1 MAYASDTAGS
11 IDYVASGPN
20 KKIAVDVV
28 NRYNYLLDQRRLADI
43 LHQDLAQYIIPRKA
57 QITYRLAPGAKQT
70 SLLYDTTAVKA
81 NEYLASAMSGALTP
95 NTMQWIALQMR
106 FEDLNREQEVR
117 EWLDQCRDI
126 LLSAINQSNFKA
138 EAHEMYLD
146 LGCFGTGCLLMEE
159 IPGPMLFNGFRF
171 KAMPMGWYV
180 IGEGPDGRVD
190 MVGRKIE
197 MSARA
202 AALKFGDGDMR
213 LGMTKLSSETAH
225 KAEARPDDMVGI
237 LHMVM
242 PREGANYFMHASGK
256 ERPWASV
263 YVEVGSSASYGGD
276 PSTASGAH
284 LITEGGYYELP
295 FMVPRWGKSAHEI
308 YGRGPGHTALPDIK
322 TLNKARELRL
332 RAAAKWI
339 DPPIAVI
346 DDGVVGK
353 VRTQPSGIT
362 TVRSKDSIFPFE
374 LGHRGNFELSL
385 EFEKDLQ
392 SAIRAVFYSD
402 LLQLPSKQ
410 YMTAA
415 EIQATIDQMQ
425 RALGPTVGR
434 LESEFLTP
442 LINRAFGIGLRAG
455 VIPPPPPIVM
465 EAQKAGY
472 ITDIDVVYI
481 GPLAR
486 AQKYSDLSTIERFFQ
501 MAAPLIQVKPTAGDV
516 INTDDFMSYIMDAV
530 GLPARLKH
538 DQKVIDQ
545 MREQEAQQN
554 AQAQQQQQQHQAI
567 DSASKLAPLMKV
579 AQEAGQG
586 GQTPN
591 QGGTPA

>member
-1 MAYASDTAGS
+1 MAIESDVAGSMDAKASDDNRHRA
-11 IDYVASGPN
+11 A
-20 KKIAVDVV
+20 DVV

-43 LHQDLAQYIIPRKA
+43 LSQDLAQYIMPRKA

-81 NEYLASAMSGALTP
+81 NEYLASAMAGTLTP
-95 NTMQWIALQMR
+95 NTIQWFMLQMR
-106 FEDLNREQEVR
+106 MNELNMEQDVR
-117 EWLDQCRDI
+117 EWLDICRDTM
-126 LLSAINQSNFKA
+126 LDAINQSNFKA
-138 EAHEMYLD
+138 ESHEMYLD
-146 LGCFGTGCLLMEE
+146 IGCFGTGNLLVEE
-159 IPGPMLFNGFRF
+159 IPGPMLFNGFRM
-171 KAMPMGWYV
+171 KALPMGWYV

-190 MVGRKIE
+190 IVGRKLE

-202 AALKFGDGDMR
+202 AALKFGDGDLQ
-213 LGMTKLSSETAH
+213 LGMSKLSKETAH
-225 KAEARPDDMVGI
+225 KATARPDDMVGI

-242 PREGANYFMHASGK
+242 PRDGANYLMHAAGK
-256 ERPWASV
+256 DRPWASV

-332 RAAAKWI
+332 RAAGKWI
-339 DPPIAVI
+339 DPPIAVV
-346 DDGVVGK
+346 DDGVIGK

-392 SAIRAVFYSD
+392 QAIRAVFYSD

-442 LINRAFGIGLRAG
+442 LINRCFGIMMRAG
-455 VIPPPPPIVM
+455 VLPPPPPVVL
-465 EAQKAGY
+465 EAQRQGLV
-472 ITDIDVVYI
+472 TDIDVVYI

-501 MAAPLIQVKPTAGDV
+501 MAAPLIQIKPTSGDV

-538 DQKVIDQ
+538 DKDVVDQ
-545 MREQEAQQN
+545 IRQQEADQN
-554 AQAQQQQQQHQAI
+554 AQAQQQQQGAQMV
-567 DSASKLAPLMKV
+567 DSAAKLAPLMKI
-579 AQEAGQG
+579 AQEAGQ
-586 GQTPN
+586 QS